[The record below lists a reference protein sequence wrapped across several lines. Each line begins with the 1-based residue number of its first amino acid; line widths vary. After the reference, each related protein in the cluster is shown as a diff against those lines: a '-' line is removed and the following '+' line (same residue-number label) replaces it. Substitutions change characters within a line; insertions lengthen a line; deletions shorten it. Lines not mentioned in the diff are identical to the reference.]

1 MFFCFKI
8 FFEKCGFL
16 RGRDLPF
23 YSQKQITRYCDVCGK
38 SWVGV
43 TGGFNPKKMDSL
55 EAIQHYKE
63 AKASLECPYCKE
75 KEMKEQMSEE
85 KKGNL
90 PYILQEPRYT
100 LEDVFLPAK
109 SKLQIEEALAKI
121 KNFHT
126 IYIDWGFK
134 AVDPCGAGTVLN
146 FYGKPGTGK
155 TMTAEALAGS
165 LGKKF
170 ISLGMSDVES
180 KYMGETAKNIHAAF
194 ECAAK
199 VDAVLFFDEADTLLG
214 ARLSNVTQG
223 IDNEVNSL
231 RSTLL
236 IELEKFEGIVIF
248 ATNFERN
255 YDKAFVSRITHHV
268 QFDLPDEEG
277 LRKIW
282 DKFLLTKIPL
292 EGDRESVLTK
302 LADISHG
309 LSGRDVRN
317 CMRLA
322 LPKAILAD
330 KGEGPVLKLEH
341 LIDAVNDVHDHDK
354 VGTDVSRKRES
365 NRAALKALGVK
376 INNEQNKEI

>member
-1 MFFCFKI
+1 MQ
-8 FFEKCGFL
+8 EK
-16 RGRDLPF
+16 
-23 YSQKQITRYCDVCGK
+23 VA
-38 SWVGV
+38 
-43 TGGFNPKKMDSL
+43 
-55 EAIQHYKE
+55 E
-63 AKASLECPYCKE
+63 E
-75 KEMKEQMSEE
+75 KED
-85 KKGNL
+85 NL

-109 SKLQIEEALAKI
+109 SKLQIDEALAKI
-121 KNFHT
+121 KNFHK
-126 IYIDWGFK
+126 IYIEWGFK
-134 AVDPCGAGTVLN
+134 TVDPCGAGTVLN

-155 TMTAEALAGS
+155 TLTAEALAGS

-180 KYMGETAKNIHAAF
+180 KYMGETAKNIRAAF
-194 ECAAK
+194 ECAK
-199 VDAVLFFDEADTLLG
+199 RVDAVLFFDEADTLLG

-248 ATNFERN
+248 ATNFEKN

-282 DKFLLTKIPL
+282 DKFLVPQIPL
-292 EGDRESVLTK
+292 DGDRDSIITK
-302 LADISHG
+302 LADISLG
-309 LSGRDVRN
+309 LSGRNIRN

-322 LPKAILAD
+322 LPKAILD
-330 KGEGPVLKLEH
+330 SNNENPVLKLEH
-341 LIDAVNDVHDHDK
+341 LMNAVDDVRNHDK
-354 VGTDVSRKRES
+354 VGTDVSKRNES
-365 NRAALKALGVK
+365 SRAALKALGVK
-376 INNEQNKEI
+376 INSEENNKEI

>member
-1 MFFCFKI
+1 
-8 FFEKCGFL
+8 
-16 RGRDLPF
+16 
-23 YSQKQITRYCDVCGK
+23 
-38 SWVGV
+38 
-43 TGGFNPKKMDSL
+43 MDSL
-55 EAIQHYKE
+55 EAIQHFKE
-63 AKASLECPYCKE
+63 AKESLECPYCKE
-75 KEMKEQMSEE
+75 NKVKNQMSEE
-85 KKGNL
+85 KKSDL
-90 PYILQEPRYT
+90 PYILQDPRYT

-109 SKLQIEEALAKI
+109 SKLQIDEALAKI
-121 KNFHT
+121 ENFHT

-134 AVDPCGAGTVLN
+134 DVDPCGAGTVLN

-155 TMTAEALAGS
+155 TMTAEALAGT

-180 KYMGETAKNIHAAF
+180 KYMGETAKNINAAF

-248 ATNFERN
+248 ATNFEKN

-268 QFDLPDEEG
+268 QFDLPDEDG
-277 LRKIW
+277 LRRIW
-282 DKFLLTKIPL
+282 DKFLLPKIPL
-292 EGDRESVLTK
+292 ADDRESVLTK
-302 LADISHG
+302 LADVSLG

-330 KGEGPVLKLEH
+330 NGDGPILKLEH
-341 LIDAVNDVHDHDK
+341 LIEAVENVRDHEK
-354 VGTDVSRKRES
+354 VGTDVSRSRES
-365 NRAALKALGVK
+365 SRAALKALGVK
-376 INNEQNKEI
+376 INKEQNNNQEI

>member
-1 MFFCFKI
+1 MSVQRK
-8 FFEKCGFL
+8 
-16 RGRDLPF
+16 
-23 YSQKQITRYCDVCGK
+23 ITRYCEVCGK
-38 SWVGV
+38 SWTGV

-55 EAIQHYKE
+55 EAIRHYKE

-75 KEMKEQMSEE
+75 KEMKERMSEE
-85 KKGNL
+85 KNDEKL
-90 PYILQEPRYT
+90 PYILQDPRYT
-100 LEDVFLPAK
+100 LEEVILPAK
-109 SKLQIEEALAKI
+109 SKLQIDEALAKI
-121 KNFHT
+121 ENFHT
-126 IYIDWGFK
+126 IYIDWDFK

-155 TMTAEALAGS
+155 TMTAEALAGT

-194 ECAAK
+194 ECAVKA
-199 VDAVLFFDEADTLLG
+199 DAVLFFDEADTLLG

-248 ATNFERN
+248 ATNFEKN

-277 LRKIW
+277 RRKIW
-282 DKFLLTKIPL
+282 DKFLLPKIPL
-292 EGDRESVLTK
+292 DGDRESVLTK
-302 LADISHG
+302 LADISSE
-309 LSGRDVRN
+309 LSGRDIRN

-330 KGEGPVLKLEH
+330 NGDGPILKIEH
-341 LIDAVNDVHDHDK
+341 LIEAVENIRDYEK
-354 VGTDVSRKRES
+354 VGTDVSRSRES
-365 NRAALKALGVK
+365 SRAALKALGVK
-376 INNEQNKEI
+376 INNEQNNNKEA

>member
-1 MFFCFKI
+1 MKT
-8 FFEKCGFL
+8 
-16 RGRDLPF
+16 
-23 YSQKQITRYCDVCGK
+23 KQMNITRYCNVCGK

-55 EAIQHYKE
+55 EAIRHYKE
-63 AKASLECPYCKE
+63 TKESLKCPYCKGS
-75 KEMKEQMSEE
+75 KMNEE
-85 KKGNL
+85 NAKKSGNI
-90 PYILQEPRYT
+90 PYVLQDPRYT

-121 KNFHT
+121 KNFHK
-126 IYIDWGFK
+126 IYIEWNFK
-134 AVDPCGAGTVLN
+134 SVDPCGAGAVLN

-165 LGKKF
+165 LSKKF

-194 ECAAK
+194 ECAKK

-248 ATNFERN
+248 ATNFEKN

-268 QFDLPDEEG
+268 HFDLPDQDG

-282 DKFLLTKIPL
+282 DKFLVSQIPL
-292 EGDRESVLTK
+292 DGERENILTK
-302 LADISHG
+302 LADVSLG
-309 LSGRDVRN
+309 LSGRNIRN

-322 LPKAILAD
+322 LPKALLNASSEKPMLTLD
-330 KGEGPVLKLEH
+330 H
-341 LIDAVNDVHDHDK
+341 LMTAVEEVRNHEMI
-354 VGTDVSRKRES
+354 GTDVSGCNGKDIEAR
-365 NRAALKALGVK
+365 RAALKMIGTK
-376 INNEQNKEI
+376 IKENSTDKE

>member
-1 MFFCFKI
+1 MF
-8 FFEKCGFL
+8 G
-16 RGRDLPF
+16 G
-23 YSQKQITRYCDVCGK
+23 QKKITRYCDVCGK

-55 EAIQHYKE
+55 KAIRCFKE
-63 AKASLECPYCKE
+63 AKESLECPYCKE
-75 KEMKEQMSEE
+75 QKMKEKMAEE
-85 KKGNL
+85 KKEDRL
-90 PYILQEPRYT
+90 PYILQDPRYT

-109 SKLQIEEALAKI
+109 SKLQIDEALAKI
-121 KNFHT
+121 KNFHK
-126 IYIDWGFK
+126 IYIEWGFK
-134 AVDPCGAGTVLN
+134 AVDPCGAGTILN

-155 TMTAEALAGS
+155 TLTAEALAGS

-180 KYMGETAKNIHAAF
+180 KFMGETAKNIRAAF
-194 ECAAK
+194 ECAKK

-248 ATNFERN
+248 ATNFEKN

-282 DKFLLTKIPL
+282 DKFLVPQIPL
-292 EGDRESVLTK
+292 EGDRESVITK
-302 LADISHG
+302 LAGISLG

-322 LPKAILAD
+322 LPKAILD
-330 KGEGPVLKLEH
+330 SDNGNPVLKLEH
-341 LIDAVNDVHDHDK
+341 LMNAVDDVHDHEK
-354 VGTDVSRKRES
+354 VGTDISKRNES
-365 NRAALKALGVK
+365 SRAALKALGVK
-376 INNEQNKEI
+376 IKNEEKNKEV

>member
-1 MFFCFKI
+1 MF
-8 FFEKCGFL
+8 G
-16 RGRDLPF
+16 G
-23 YSQKQITRYCDVCGK
+23 QKKITRYCDVCGK

-55 EAIQHYKE
+55 KAIRCFKE
-63 AKASLECPYCKE
+63 AKESLECPYCKE
-75 KEMKEQMSEE
+75 QKMKEKMAEE
-85 KKGNL
+85 KKEDRL
-90 PYILQEPRYT
+90 PYILQDPRYT

-109 SKLQIEEALAKI
+109 SKLQIDEALAKI
-121 KNFHT
+121 KNFHK
-126 IYIDWGFK
+126 IYIEWGFK

-155 TMTAEALAGS
+155 TLTAEALAGS

-180 KYMGETAKNIHAAF
+180 KYMGETAN
-194 ECAAK
+194 
-199 VDAVLFFDEADTLLG
+199 DEADTLLG

-248 ATNFERN
+248 ATNFEKN

-282 DKFLLTKIPL
+282 DKFLVPQIPL
-292 EGDRESVLTK
+292 EGDRESVITK
-302 LADISHG
+302 LAGISLG

-322 LPKAILAD
+322 LPKAILD
-330 KGEGPVLKLEH
+330 SDNGNPVLKLEH
-341 LIDAVNDVHDHDK
+341 LMNAVDDVHDHEK
-354 VGTDVSRKRES
+354 VGTDISKRNES
-365 NRAALKALGVK
+365 SRAALKALGVK
-376 INNEQNKEI
+376 IKNEENNKEV

>member
-1 MFFCFKI
+1 ML
-8 FFEKCGFL
+8 G
-16 RGRDLPF
+16 
-23 YSQKQITRYCDVCGK
+23 QKKITRHCPVCGK
-38 SWVGV
+38 SWTGV

-55 EAIQHYKE
+55 EAIRCYKE
-63 AKASLECPYCKE
+63 AKESRECPYCKE
-75 KEMKEQMSEE
+75 EEMKNQSVE
-85 KKGNL
+85 KTKNDSL
-90 PYILQEPRYT
+90 PYILQDPRYS
-100 LEDVFLPAK
+100 LDDVFLPHK
-109 SKLQIEEALAKI
+109 SQVQIDEALAKI
-121 KNFHT
+121 RNFRK
-126 IYIDWGFK
+126 IYVEWGFK

-146 FYGKPGTGK
+146 FFGKPGTGK
-155 TMTAEALAGS
+155 TMTAEALAGT

-194 ECAAK
+194 ECAK
-199 VDAVLFFDEADTLLG
+199 NEDALLFFDEADTLLG

-236 IELEKFEGIVIF
+236 IELEKFEGTVIF
-248 ATNFERN
+248 STNFPKA

-282 DKFLLTKIPL
+282 DKFLVPKIPL
-292 EGDRESVLTK
+292 EGDRESILTK
-302 LADISHG
+302 LADISQG

-322 LPKAILAD
+322 LPKAILESDESNA
-330 KGEGPVLKLEH
+330 VLKIEH
-341 LIDAVNDVHDHDK
+341 LMQAINDVRDHEK
-354 VGTDVSRKRES
+354 VGTDVSGRNES
-365 NRAALKALGVK
+365 NRAALRALGVK
-376 INNEQNKEI
+376 INNEQNNNKEK

>member
-1 MFFCFKI
+1 MSDQRK
-8 FFEKCGFL
+8 
-16 RGRDLPF
+16 
-23 YSQKQITRYCDVCGK
+23 ITRYCEVCGK

-55 EAIQHYKE
+55 EAIRHYKE

-75 KEMKEQMSEE
+75 KEMEEQMSEE
-85 KKGNL
+85 KNDEKL
-90 PYILQEPRYT
+90 PYILQDPRYT

-109 SKLQIEEALAKI
+109 SKLQIDEALAKI

-126 IYIDWGFK
+126 IYIDWDFK

-155 TMTAEALAGS
+155 TMTAEALAGT

-248 ATNFERN
+248 ATNFEKN

-268 QFDLPDEEG
+268 LFDLPDEEG

-282 DKFLLTKIPL
+282 DKFLLPKIPL
-292 EGDRESVLTK
+292 AEERENVLTK
-302 LADISHG
+302 LADISCG

-341 LIDAVNDVHDHDK
+341 LIEAVKDVRDHDK
-354 VGTDVSRKRES
+354 VGTDVTHKREA
-365 NRAALKALGVK
+365 NRAALKALGAK
-376 INNEQNKEI
+376 INNEQNNNQEM